1 MRIVRKTK
9 MTQHQLHGQFN
20 STANQG
26 GFMPSYW
33 SEISLGNDREPKKS
47 GSREEQV

>member
-1 MRIVRKTK
+1 M
-9 MTQHQLHGQFN
+9 QQLSLHRQVN
-20 STANQG
+20 STAKQA

-33 SEISLGNDREPKKS
+33 LAISLGNDREPGIS